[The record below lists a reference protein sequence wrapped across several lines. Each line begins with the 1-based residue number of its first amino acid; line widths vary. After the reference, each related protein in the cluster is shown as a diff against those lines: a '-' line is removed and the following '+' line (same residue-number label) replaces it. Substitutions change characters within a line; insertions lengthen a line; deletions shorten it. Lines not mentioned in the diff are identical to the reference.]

1 MMNPIRRLLPL
12 AALGA
17 GAAALAQPAA
27 ACDQDAM
34 DAHLTAVCDGAL
46 APARA
51 ALEAAL
57 PHATAEERMAMQR
70 ALTIANMTCTT
81 GDPVAGARI
90 AARLAQLAGRI
101 EGRAGL
107 KPLDLTLEG

>member
-1 MMNPIRRLLPL
+1 MDQTRRFLPL
-12 AALGA
+12 AALA
-17 GAAALAQPAA
+17 GAAALAAKPAA
-27 ACDQDAM
+27 ACDPDAM

-46 APARA
+46 EPARL

-57 PHATAEERMAMQR
+57 PHATPAERMALQR
-70 ALTIANMTCTT
+70 ALTLANATCTS

-90 AARLAQLAGRI
+90 AANLARIAGRI

-107 KPLDLTLEG
+107 APTDLDALG

>member
-1 MMNPIRRLLPL
+1 MDRTRRLLPL
-12 AALGA
+12 ATLAA
-17 GAAALAQPAA
+17 GAAMAARPAA
-27 ACDQDAM
+27 ACDPDAM

-57 PHATAEERMAMQR
+57 PHATPQERMALQR
-70 ALTIANMTCTT
+70 ALTVANTTCTT

-90 AARLAQLAGRI
+90 AATLARIAGRI

-107 KPLDLTLEG
+107 NPTDLDALA